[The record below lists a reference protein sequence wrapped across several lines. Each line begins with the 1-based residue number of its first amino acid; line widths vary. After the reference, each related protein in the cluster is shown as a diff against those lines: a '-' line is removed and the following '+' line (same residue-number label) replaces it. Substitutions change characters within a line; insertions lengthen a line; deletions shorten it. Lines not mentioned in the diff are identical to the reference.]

1 MASKGHENCTKI
13 IEQLKQENK
22 QLKAKIEE
30 LSKTPNKPYLFIKDN
45 DIDDILNEIDK
56 ATDNDEK
63 KIDVE
68 SVEFWNKMNRKLALN
83 DIEYFKEL
91 FNSNILSMTNKNPEY
106 GQTLLHLACENG
118 NLGVVM
124 MCLNLGADID
134 DIDRLGRKP
143 EDCAREGGWHQIE
156 RLLIF
161 ERLGGN
167 LGSQVKDITSN
178 ITQQNG
184 ITNYIFDHL
193 KSIKINNENVNFN
206 YTLKIMSKL
215 ICEIIRQKHAF
226 SDDLLHIAWTY
237 ELNEMKQNGKTFRD
251 TNIWKTISETCLSV
265 IQNSN
270 QKDWFWLKQYM
281 LTSNI
286 WYTDIKQKPETKQQ
300 EDDVTDDKQDINYE
314 EYAGHGLQMIM
325 TDEEKSEYAE
335 FNKLLDKQV
344 LKSFN
349 GDYQKEKKYRTE
361 IWKKVYQ
368 NEQKKKVKYLFY
380 ELLDIVCVESTNQS
394 NWLKTPM
401 NDIEKHNPSEWG
413 ELMTFNMKSTYKL
426 NCRQDIIPNGIK
438 PQYTHD
444 ELTKKA
450 RPSSNFNV
458 HHHYDVYEY
467 LSKLVLTAHM
477 VDDDFH
483 NSIMNIFDI
492 NKKTRRCNNDEGIMY
507 QRGPIKLLE
516 RCKAKTETDYR
527 FEKWPTAAHVLD
539 INRCA
544 LVFNDIKTLLKSLKH
559 FEQIVR
565 GGNGGVIV
573 DICRDKNGFLEYD
586 NASPSYADI
595 KLNVLIKGQY
605 NCLIGEIQFL
615 MYKMLQFKKRA
626 HKLYGIT
633 RKEEFIEAIAMVLPI
648 MLDHKKT
655 LFVAGNEGDV
665 KGLANLMV
673 THKFNEMDLLERD
686 TENNESIMI
695 NICELNH
702 VKALRF
708 LSSMLNKELFVSTFL
723 QANVFNF
730 NCFHGILVN
739 NDIDMNFIYRNKLL
753 MDTLMKNT
761 ELLWKIFDTAFSI
774 SFEMVNVLKK
784 KLGMNDAKL
793 KELVLHCEGDFDSYK
808 GFYPDSKNS
817 IDFDGTTWLTTAI
830 RCFNTTQ
837 TNELIDLNNSINYMF
852 SLIDNKNKLNEFIL
866 KRHENGNH
874 CIFECIMQ
882 NRMDIILLILG
893 TLSDDNK
900 IKLVKLRDWN
910 NGTILHDIIHRHD
923 KFDKSKQLFQM
934 FLSLFENKTA
944 KEKQELIKMHD
955 AEFQNL
961 FYQAVFDQTIEFMDI
976 LYEFCPSF
984 FKEYDNI
991 SSFNDNLESVFLCCA
1006 DTGFMKGIKWIINVC
1021 KKNNI
1026 NVDKV
1031 ILQGD
1036 NDDVLPFQY
1045 AISHAYIDICQLMLD
1060 EISTKE
1066 KKLKMI
1072 QHQDMDEETA
1082 EDYVYNVDNDKR
1094 GSVLKQL
1101 KKWEKEMA

>member
-314 EYAGHGLQMIM
+314 QMIM

-516 RCKAKTETDYR
+516 RARAKAENDYADQLY
-527 FEKWPTAAHVLD
+527 PCSACVLD
-539 INRCA
+539 LNRCS
-544 LVFNDIKTLLKSLKH
+544 LLFENIHTLLAALKL
-559 FEQIVR
+559 FVNKINYFQSGSIIGIAR
-565 GGNGGVIV
+565 A
-573 DICRDKNGFLEYD
+573 KNGFKEYIKQ
-586 NASPSYADI
+586 AQYADV
-595 KLNVLIKGQY
+595 KLNVLIKGKT
-605 NCLIGEIQFL
+605 NNLIGEVQFL
-615 MYKMLQFKKRA
+615 LRTMKDYKDKAHNLYAIEREKEYIETQVTQILPML
-626 HKLYGIT
+626 
-633 RKEEFIEAIAMVLPI
+633 
-648 MLDHKKT
+648 LDEDKT
-655 LFVAGNEGDV
+655 LFIAGNMGDV
-665 KGLANLMV
+665 KGLCRLM
-673 THKFNEMDLLERD
+673 TI
-686 TENNESIMI
+686 NNFKTKD
-695 NICELNH
+695 
-702 VKALRF
+702 V
-708 LSSMLNKELFVSTFL
+708 
-723 QANVFNF
+723 
-730 NCFHGILVN
+730 
-739 NDIDMNFIYRNKLL
+739 
-753 MDTLMKNT
+753 MK
-761 ELLWKIFDTAFSI
+761 KD
-774 SFEMVNVLKK
+774 
-784 KLGMNDAKL
+784 
-793 KELVLHCEGDFDSYK
+793 
-808 GFYPDSKNS
+808 KN
-817 IDFDGTTWLTTAI
+817 G
-830 RCFNTTQ
+830 
-837 TNELIDLNNSINYMF
+837 
-852 SLIDNKNKLNEFIL
+852 K
-866 KRHENGNH
+866 
-874 CIFECIMQ
+874 
-882 NRMDIILLILG
+882 
-893 TLSDDNK
+893 
-900 IKLVKLRDWN
+900 
-910 NGTILHDIIHRHD
+910 TILHRICSLGHTKALLYVQSILKTDTFIEYIFSPSNRDIKPIEYSIQYSNMSIV
-923 KFDKSKQLFQM
+923 KKLFTM
-934 FLSLFENKTA
+934 
-944 KEKQELIKMHD
+944 KEI
-955 AEFQNL
+955 
-961 FYQAVFDQTIEFMDI
+961 QTK
-976 LYEFCPSF
+976 Y
-984 FKEYDNI
+984 NN
-991 SSFNDNLESVFLCCA
+991 NDNELFRLCYYLFVRC
-1006 DTGFMKGIKWIINVC
+1006 KNEEIIDYVLTILNVSN
-1021 KKNNI
+1021 K
-1026 NVDKV
+1026 
-1031 ILQGD
+1031 
-1036 NDDVLPFQY
+1036 
-1045 AISHAYIDICQLMLD
+1045 
-1060 EISTKE
+1060 
-1066 KKLKMI
+1066 KMI
-1072 QHQDMDEETA
+1072 QIITT
-1082 EDYVYNVDNDKR
+1082 
-1094 GSVLKQL
+1094 
-1101 KKWEKEMA
+1101 